1 MKTKLE
7 QQQIEKTDL
16 STEIEKLNGQ
26 IKNLENEKLNCV
38 GQLEACQNQRQT
50 ELNLKIQTLEKEKLV
65 SLIRWSIL

>member
-1 MKTKLE
+1 MNEKLE

-16 STEIEKLNGQ
+16 SAEIEKLNGQ
-26 IKNLENEKLNCV
+26 IKDLENEKLNRV
-38 GQLEACQNQRQT
+38 GQLEAGQNQRQT